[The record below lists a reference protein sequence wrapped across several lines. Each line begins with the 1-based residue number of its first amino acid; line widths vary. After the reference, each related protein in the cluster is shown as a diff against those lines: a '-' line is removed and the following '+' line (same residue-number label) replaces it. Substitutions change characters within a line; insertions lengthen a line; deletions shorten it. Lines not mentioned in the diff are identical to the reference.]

1 MSCKQQQQ
9 REGVGSA
16 GRDNT
21 VTMIND
27 DVDTEKAMIIV
38 NTNDYSIYAPIL
50 DNFRLSFL
58 SLEIDTKICLHKNN
72 KPRLKLH
79 STSAVTTALL
89 KYDT

>member
-1 MSCKQQQQ
+1 
-9 REGVGSA
+9 
-16 GRDNT
+16 
-21 VTMIND
+21 MIND

-38 NTNDYSIYAPIL
+38 NTNDYSIFAP
-50 DNFRLSFL
+50 FL
-58 SLEIDTKICLHKNN
+58 SAILPLSRESEICLHKNN